1 MPGLSTAPHSTK
13 HMGMRTLS
21 AFLFLTLAA
30 SVTAAWLVCSRV
42 ADGIIADAEA
52 AGLNRMQSG
61 ANALMRQTALVLE
74 PLDQIGQ
81 LALLSL
87 RVSRLDGG
95 QIHAGVLG
103 MLGDSMQA
111 SRLGVS
117 EVRVLDRDGVVWL
130 REGRAHGDDPEGNRG
145 IGFGAP
151 WVGSDG
157 QVVLRRTS
165 VADADGLRVEI
176 TLDPEAL
183 STAVATVLPSG
194 LLELAKSYAT
204 LVRIG
209 DGRVV
214 ARSDMNGH
222 GFAENLRALPARMSD
237 FQRDG
242 FGHMRVFSG
251 ISQVDML
258 MGYQIIPDLGL
269 VAVVSTRA
277 HDVLPVA
284 ELRARTWRRAPWAL
298 LVVGLLASLAIL
310 AWATR
315 RLGWAALEAEKQRA
329 VAAAAARAELD
340 DLLRCSP
347 AFLFRGRLDPQGVF
361 TRVYVTPNTRSITG
375 WEADELGDR
384 VELWKQAPAED
395 QRRRAKNYLQAHRE
409 GRSVIDYRLR
419 QPGGEYCWLR
429 NEVVVILRHSD
440 GSADVVGAV
449 TNVTHEHELAARS
462 ALKHRMATLGET
474 ATSIAHE
481 LSQPVTV
488 ITLAASYAQSL
499 VQEIEDA
506 DELAQQIDSILVQG
520 RRASEI
526 IRHLRSYGHAD
537 GGALGPVDLR
547 MALAGAMVLAG
558 KPMAEAHVAVT
569 VELPVDLPLVQGRL
583 VQVEQVLMNLMIN
596 ARDAMRTVP
605 PGARRLRI
613 TAEVSDNAVNIHMAD
628 SGPGMAPAALP
639 RLFEPFFT
647 TKAVGEGTGLGLSLC
662 RSMMEGF
669 GGAISA
675 RNGAA
680 GAVFSLRF
688 SRVAGMAPERD
699 VRVA

>member
-1 MPGLSTAPHSTK
+1 MPRISTTPRS
-13 HMGMRTLS
+13 GQPLRMRNLS
-21 AFLFLTLAA
+21 AILFLT
-30 SVTAAWLVCSRV
+30 VTALVAVAWLVCARV
-42 ADGIIADAEA
+42 ADGIIADSEA
-52 AGLNRMQSG
+52 AGLSRMQSG

-74 PLDQIGQ
+74 PLDQIEQ

-103 MLGDSMQA
+103 MLHDSMQA

-130 REGRAHGDDPEGNRG
+130 REGSAHGDDPEGYRPV
-145 IGFGAP
+145 GFGAP
-151 WVGSDG
+151 WEGSDG
-157 QVVLRRTS
+157 QIVLRRTS
-165 VADADGLRVEI
+165 VADGDGLRVEI
-176 TLDPEAL
+176 TLDPDAL

-194 LLELAKSYAT
+194 LLELAQASAT
-204 LVRIG
+204 LARLG

-214 ARSDMNGH
+214 AVSDLNGH
-222 GFAENLRALPARMSD
+222 RFDEDLRIAPARLAQM
-237 FQRDG
+237 QRDG
-242 FGHMRVFSG
+242 TGQIRMFSNMA
-251 ISQVDML
+251 QADTL
-258 MGYQIIPDLGL
+258 MGFQAIPDLGL
-269 VAVVSTRA
+269 VALVSTRTR
-277 HDVLPVA
+277 DILPVA
-284 ELRARTWRRAPWAL
+284 ELTARTWRRAPWVL
-298 LVVGLLASLAIL
+298 LVVGLLASLAIV

-315 RLGWAALEAEKQRA
+315 RRGWAALEAEKRLA
-329 VAAAAARAELD
+329 VAAAAARNELD
-340 DLLRCSP
+340 ELVRCSP
-347 AFLFRGRLDPQGVF
+347 AFLFRGRLDPQGIF

-395 QRRRAKNYLQAHRE
+395 QRRRAENYLQAHRE
-409 GRSVIDYRLR
+409 GRSVVDYRLR

-429 NEVVVILRHSD
+429 NEVVVIRRHSD

-449 TNVTHEHELAARS
+449 TNVTHEHELAARA

-499 VQEIEDA
+499 VQDVADA
-506 DELAQQIDSILVQG
+506 TELAHQIDSILVQG
-520 RRASEI
+520 QRAGEI

-547 MALAGAMVLAG
+547 MAVAGAMVLAG
-558 KPMAEAHVAVT
+558 KPMAEAHVV
-569 VELPVDLPLVQGRL
+569 VSVDLPEGLPLVQGRL

-596 ARDAMRTVP
+596 ARDAMRSVAP
-605 PGARRLRI
+605 EARRLRI
-613 TAEVSDNAVNIHMAD
+613 FADISDDAVLIHMTD

-639 RLFEPFFT
+639 RLFDAFFT

-675 RNGAA
+675 QNGAT
-680 GAVFSLRF
+680 GAMFSLRF
-688 SRVAGMAPERD
+688 ARAAVERD
-699 VRVA
+699 ALVA